1 VPAGDLVLRILYVG
15 PAANLPADLVGYI
28 VDLGDDWHVDTVA
41 DGNTAIALLSSQAVD
56 VILVAPALPDITPSA
71 LLGQARTLRPETIR
85 IALIAPSSS
94 HSSPPPRIIG
104 VAHRFLPL
112 PLSPEMLLEAVTS
125 IEELRD
131 LLDNERLR
139 DTIGRIE
146 KLPSPPSLY
155 LRLSRALEQDEN
167 ADIGEIARLVAGDPA
182 IAAKVLQL
190 CNSAYFSSGRIISD
204 LRTAINRLGLSTLR
218 DLVLFSEVFS
228 MPRLSQMDY
237 HAMQHRA
244 LLASRMAAKILPGT
258 SAELGSTA
266 ALLAD
271 IGLLLPG
278 VRNEHAPIDSDP
290 GVTPVAGHTEAG
302 AYLLGLWGLPM
313 PIVEA
318 VAFQRTPARSNAR
331 SFWVTGAVHVAV
343 AMTSGEPV
351 DEAYLA
357 RVGVLGQLPA
367 WAAQHAEL
375 AAMPAGNF

>member
-1 VPAGDLVLRILYVG
+1 MPAGDFVLRILYVG
-15 PAANLPADLVGYI
+15 PEANLPADLAAYI

-41 DGNTAIALLSSQAVD
+41 DGNSAIALLSSQPVD

-85 IALIAPSSS
+85 IALIDPSPS
-94 HSSPPPRIIG
+94 HSAPPPRIIG

-112 PLSPEMLLEAVTS
+112 PLTPETLLEAVTS

-155 LRLSRALEQDEN
+155 LRLSHALEQDEN

-190 CNSAYFSSGRIISD
+190 CNSAYFSTGRIISD
-204 LRTAINRLGLSTLR
+204 LRTAITRLGLSTLR

-228 MPRLSQMDY
+228 MPRLSQVDY

-244 LLASRMAAKILPGT
+244 LLASKMAAKILPGA
-258 SAELGSTA
+258 SADLGSTA

-278 VRNEHAPIDSDP
+278 VRNEHEPAGSDA
-290 GVTPVAGHTEAG
+290 VAAGHTEAG

-318 VAFQRTPARSNAR
+318 VAFQRTPARSSTR

-343 AMTSGEPV
+343 ALTSGEPV

-357 RVGVLGQLPA
+357 RVGALGRLPG
-367 WAAQHAEL
+367 WSAQYAEL
-375 AAMPAGNF
+375 AATPAGAGI